1 MLKPTA
7 IPCSKCGSKQTELRH
22 TPPDGGFL
30 NDLKN
35 IMVSMAR
42 SSSQG
47 GARFV
52 VCKACGHV
60 AYIHIR

>member
-22 TPPDGGFL
+22 APPDGGFL

-35 IMVSMAR
+35 IMANMAR
-42 SSSQG
+42 SQG